1 MAESGAK
8 TGNWRREPE
17 AASFA
22 LAMALTIAL
31 VSILMP
37 GLAHA
42 ASGPKWSSSELA
54 AFADVVVTGRVR
66 SVTSA
71 WDSQVNTIYT
81 YVTVDVA
88 EVLKGDI
95 ADRHITIKQL
105 GGVAGEVGLSITDQ
119 AQFTVGEDVLLYLE
133 ARPRDGT
140 LYTTALWQGKW
151 AVQDDL
157 RGERVAIRRQPRHH
171 TGADDR
177 QLLSSARQSAWAAG
191 KRKVAVD
198 TRPAEVPI
206 DSAYDE
212 TAQRASAHFALLG
225 PFRYLH
231 SPYVD
236 VQAGG
241 QPGLAGGGFAELLS
255 AINRWNAAGSAFR
268 YLPGQGN
275 IQARCSSQQ
284 LNNGRVTV
292 SFMDPCGEMSNT
304 GGTLALGG
312 SYYLP
317 DGGGTSNGQAFG
329 RAVEGFVINN
339 DSPTALQYLGTP
351 GCFEDIQ
358 THELGHVLG
367 LNHSSDPT
375 ALMFGTIDR
384 SACVS
389 GARGLRSDDL
399 QGILFIYGDGSTG
412 SAPSAPPTN
421 VTVANGASAATVS
434 WSAVANSSSQPMTYR
449 VDFRSGHQ
457 DGGAVVASLTTA
469 ATSIT
474 VGIPP
479 GVSGAFNVVITAV
492 NAAGAGPAS
501 ARVDFTV
508 PSNQASCTT
517 APPAIT
523 GAAGTVT
530 GQYAQVQ
537 WNAVAGASS
546 YQLQVGSVRGGDDLL
561 HLTDLG
567 PQRAAGASVPP
578 GFAASQPARRLLP
591 AITSNDDAVSAARD
605 HCVDYKI
612 GASCRTRHESRPVGR
627 LDGRRYCNSPSRAA
641 PFWYGI
647 RLSAGR

>member
-1 MAESGAK
+1 MAELGAK
-8 TGNWRREPE
+8 TGNWRRELKGRGV
-17 AASFA
+17 AVT
-22 LAMALTIAL
+22 MALMVAL

-37 GLAHA
+37 HAAHA
-42 ASGPKWSSSELA
+42 ANGPKWSTSELA
-54 AFADVVVTGRVR
+54 AFADVIVTGRVR
-66 SVTSA
+66 AVQSA

-81 YVTVDVA
+81 YVTVNVA

-95 ADRHITIKQL
+95 ADREITIKQL
-105 GGVAGEVGLSITDQ
+105 GGVAAEVGLSITDQ

-151 AVQDDL
+151 AVHDDL
-157 RGERVAIRRQPRHH
+157 RGDRVAIRSQPRHH
-171 TGADDR
+171 TGADER
-177 QLLSSARQSAWAAG
+177 QLLSSARQSAAAAR
-191 KRKVAVD
+191 KRTVTVD
-198 TRPAEVPI
+198 TRPAEAPI
-206 DSAYDE
+206 DSAPDQ
-212 TAQRASAHFALLG
+212 TTQRASAHFALLG

-231 SPYVD
+231 SPSVD

-268 YLPGQGN
+268 YQPGQGN

-317 DGGGTSNGQAFG
+317 DGGGTSNGQVFG

-389 GARGLRSDDL
+389 GARGLQPDDI
-399 QGILFIYGDGSTG
+399 QGLLFIYGNGSTG
-412 SAPSAPPTN
+412 TAPSAAPGN
-421 VTVANGASAATVS
+421 VSVANGATAATVS
-434 WSAVANSSSQPMTYR
+434 WSAVANSSSPITYR

-457 DGGAVVASLTTA
+457 DGGAVVASLTTP

-474 VGIPP
+474 VGVPP
-479 GVSGAFNVVITAV
+479 GVSGAFNVVVTAV

-508 PSNQASCTT
+508 PPNHASCTT

-523 GAAGTVT
+523 GTAGTVT
-530 GQYAQVQ
+530 SQYAQVQ

-567 PQRAAGASVPP
+567 PQRGAGASVPP
-578 GFAASQPARRLLP
+578 GFTAWIRIYAVNACGRSQP
-591 AITSNDDAVSAARD
+591 
-605 HCVDYKI
+605 VDYF
-612 GASCRTRHESRPVGR
+612 
-627 LDGRRYCNSPSRAA
+627 LQ
-641 PFWYGI
+641 
-647 RLSAGR
+647 

>member
-1 MAESGAK
+1 MAELGAK
-8 TGNWRREPE
+8 TGNWRREP
-17 AASFA
+17 ASFS
-22 LAMALTIAL
+22 LAATMALTVAL

-37 GLAHA
+37 GVAHA
-42 ASGPKWSSSELA
+42 ANGPKWSTSELA
-54 AFADVVVTGRVR
+54 AFADVVVAGRVLA
-66 SVTSA
+66 VKSA

-95 ADRHITIKQL
+95 TDDHITIKQL

-151 AVQDDL
+151 AIQDDS
-157 RGERVAIRRQPRHH
+157 RGDRVAIRSQPRHH

-177 QLLSSARQSAWAAG
+177 QPLSSARQSAAGAG
-191 KRKVAVD
+191 KRKVTVD
-198 TRPAEVPI
+198 TRPAEAPI
-206 DSAYDE
+206 DSASDA
-212 TAQRASAHFALLG
+212 TAHRASAYFALLG

-236 VQAGG
+236 VQTGG
-241 QPGLAGGGFAELLS
+241 QPGLPGGGFAELLS
-255 AINRWNAAGSAFR
+255 AINRWNAAGSVFR

-384 SACVS
+384 SACVN
-389 GARGLRSDDL
+389 GARGLRPDDV
-399 QGILFIYGDGSTG
+399 QGILFIYGAGAAGT
-412 SAPSAPPTN
+412 APAAAPAN
-421 VTVANGASAATVS
+421 VSVANGATAATVS
-434 WSAVANSSSQPMTYR
+434 WSAVANSSSPITYR
-449 VDFRSGHQ
+449 VDFRAGHQ
-457 DGGAVVASLTTA
+457 DGGAVVASLTTP
-469 ATSIT
+469 ATSLT
-474 VGIPP
+474 VGVPP
-479 GVSGAFNVVITAV
+479 GVSGAFNVVVTAV
-492 NAAGAGPAS
+492 NGAGAGPAS

-508 PSNQASCTT
+508 PPNHASCTT
-517 APPAIT
+517 APPAVT

-530 GQYAQVQ
+530 SQYAQVQ

-546 YQLQVGSVRGGDDLL
+546 YQIQVGSVRGGDDLL

-567 PQRAAGASVPP
+567 PQRGAGASVPP
-578 GFAASQPARRLLP
+578 GFTAWVRMYAVNACGRSQP
-591 AITSNDDAVSAARD
+591 
-605 HCVDYKI
+605 VDYF
-612 GASCRTRHESRPVGR
+612 
-627 LDGRRYCNSPSRAA
+627 LQ
-641 PFWYGI
+641 
-647 RLSAGR
+647 